1 MALRSVSSS
10 KAPGE
15 TAVGALLARITGGAE
30 AETVWPMN
38 VNFGLMPLIA
48 GG

>member
-1 MALRSVSSS
+1 MPVFDFAHI
-10 KAPGE
+10 A
-15 TAVGALLARITGGAE
+15 GGAK

-38 VNFGLMPLIA
+38 VNFGLMPPIA